1 MAAISKEKVNG
12 LDSFYRPTRVEISL
26 DALRH
31 NLQAF
36 RDAMPQGCML
46 MASVKANAYGHGAVE
61 VAREAERFGVDYLGV
76 AFLDEALQLRKA
88 GIQSPI
94 LVLGFVAADAL
105 SVARENNITI
115 SLFRDDIL
123 EAAAKLPMDSSNRK
137 LKVHIKVDTGM
148 GRLGIIGK
156 DAAVSFIEKALQV
169 TQLNVEGLFT
179 HYARADEADKS
190 YTQQQHDRF
199 REVAGYVEQQGLP
212 IPIIHAANSA
222 AGIDTPSMAGSML
235 RLGISM
241 YGLYPSEEVNKQR
254 IELEPVMSLKT
265 EVTMAKRTPA
275 GWGISYGTRY
285 VTQGEELIGT
295 LPIGYADG
303 FSRML
308 TGKAHGLVRGVKA
321 PIRGTICMDQC
332 MIALDE
338 ASTAGAAPVG
348 PGEEVV
354 LIGRQGN
361 NVITIEE
368 VADQLGTIN
377 YEIIC
382 MLAARVPRIYISGGQ
397 TTAIFNPLV

>member
-1 MAAISKEKVNG
+1 MNG
-12 LDSFYRPTRVEISL
+12 LDSFYRPTRVELSL

-36 RDAMPQGCML
+36 RNAIPQGCRL

-88 GIQSPI
+88 GIQTPI

-105 SVARENNITI
+105 SVAREHNITI
-115 SLFRDDIL
+115 SLFRDDII
-123 EAAAKLPMDSSNRK
+123 EAAAKLPADVSGRK
-137 LKVHIKVDTGM
+137 LKVHIKIDSGM
-148 GRLGIIGK
+148 GRLGVIGK
-156 DAAVSFIEKALQV
+156 DAAVSFIEKALQIP
-169 TQLNVEGLFT
+169 QLEVEGMFT
-179 HYARADEADKS
+179 HYARADEADKN
-190 YTQQQHDRF
+190 YTMLQYDRF
-199 REVAGYVEQQGLP
+199 REVAEYVEQKGLP

-222 AGIDTPSMAGSML
+222 AGIDTPHFAGGML

-241 YGLYPSEEVNKQR
+241 YGLFPSEEVNQQR
-254 IELEPVMSLKT
+254 IELEPVMTLKT
-265 EVTMAKRTPA
+265 EVVMVKTAPA

-285 VTQGEELIGT
+285 VTKGEERIGT

-308 TGKAHGLVRGVKA
+308 TGKAHGLVRGVKV
-321 PIRGTICMDQC
+321 PVRGTICMDQC
-332 MIALDE
+332 MIALDPAVSDT
-338 ASTAGAAPVG
+338 ASLPVE

-361 NVITIEE
+361 AVITVEE
-368 VADQLGTIN
+368 VAQQLGTLN
-377 YEIIC
+377 YEVIC
-382 MLAARVPRIYISGGQ
+382 MLAARVPRIYVSGGRII
-397 TTAIFNPLV
+397 AINNPLA

>member
-1 MAAISKEKVNG
+1 M
-12 LDSFYRPTRVEISL
+12 DSFYRPTRVELSL

-36 RDAMPQGCML
+36 RNAMPQDCKL

-88 GIQSPI
+88 GIRTPI

-105 SVARENNITI
+105 SVARSNDITI
-115 SLFRDDIL
+115 SLFRDDIMD
-123 EAAAKLPMDSSNRK
+123 AAAKLPPDISGRK
-137 LKVHIKVDTGM
+137 LKVHIKIDSGM

-156 DAAVSFIEKALQV
+156 DAAISFIEKALQIPQV
-169 TQLNVEGLFT
+169 EVEGLFT

-190 YTQQQHDRF
+190 YTIMQYERF
-199 REVAGYVEQQGLP
+199 REVADYVQQNGLP

-222 AGIDTPSMAGSML
+222 AGIDTPQFADGML

-241 YGLYPSEEVNKQR
+241 FGLYPSEEVNQQR
-254 IELEPVMSLKT
+254 VELKPVLTLKT
-265 EVTMAKRTPA
+265 EVVMVKKVPA

-285 VTQGEELIGT
+285 FSKGEEVIGT

-308 TGKAHGLVRGVKA
+308 TGKAHGLVRGVKV

-332 MIALDE
+332 MIALDAAE
-338 ASTAGAAPVG
+338 AGALPIE

-361 NVITIEE
+361 EVITVEE
-368 VADQLGTIN
+368 VAEQLGTLN
-377 YEIIC
+377 YELIC
-382 MLAARVPRIYISGGQ
+382 MLATRVPRVYVRGNQIIAVQ
-397 TTAIFNPLV
+397 NPLT

>member
-1 MAAISKEKVNG
+1 M
-12 LDSFYRPTRVEISL
+12 DSFYRPTRVELSL

-36 RDAMPQGCML
+36 RNAIPQECKL
-46 MASVKANAYGHGAVE
+46 MVTAKANAYGHGAVE
-61 VAREAERFGVDYLGV
+61 IAREAERFGVDYLGV

-88 GIQSPI
+88 GIQTPI

-105 SVARENNITI
+105 SVARSNDITI
-115 SLFRDDIL
+115 SLFRDDIM
-123 EAAAKLPMDSSNRK
+123 EAAAKLPPDISGRK
-137 LKVHIKVDTGM
+137 LKVHIKIDSGM

-156 DAAVSFIEKALQV
+156 EAAISFIEKALQV
-169 TQLNVEGLFT
+169 PQIDVEGMFT
-179 HYARADEADKS
+179 HYARADEEDKS
-190 YTQQQHDRF
+190 YTIMQYERF
-199 REVAGYVEQQGLP
+199 REVADYVQQHGLP
-212 IPIIHAANSA
+212 IPIIHTANSA
-222 AGIDTPSMAGSML
+222 AGIDTPQFAGGML

-241 YGLYPSEEVNKQR
+241 FGLYPSEEVNKQR
-254 IELEPVMSLKT
+254 VELEPVLSLKT
-265 EVTMAKRTPA
+265 EVVMVKKVPA

-285 VTQGEELIGT
+285 FSEGEERIGT

-308 TGKAHGLVRGVKA
+308 SGKAHGLVRGVKV

-338 ASTAGAAPVG
+338 AASEAGALPIE

-361 NVITIEE
+361 EVITVEE

-377 YEIIC
+377 YELIC
-382 MLAARVPRIYISGGQ
+382 MLATRVPRVYVRGNQIV
-397 TTAIFNPLV
+397 AIQNPLA

>member
-1 MAAISKEKVNG
+1 
-12 LDSFYRPTRVEISL
+12 LDSFYRPTRVELSL

-36 RDAMPQGCML
+36 RNAIPQGCRL

-88 GIQSPI
+88 GIQTPI

-105 SVARENNITI
+105 SVAREHNITI
-115 SLFRDDIL
+115 SLFRDDII
-123 EAAAKLPMDSSNRK
+123 EAAAQLPADVSGRK
-137 LKVHIKVDTGM
+137 LKVHIKIDSGM
-148 GRLGIIGK
+148 GRLGVIGK
-156 DAAVSFIEKALQV
+156 DAAVSFIEKALQIP
-169 TQLNVEGLFT
+169 QLEVEGMFT
-179 HYARADEADKS
+179 HYARADEADKN
-190 YTQQQHDRF
+190 YTMLQYDRF
-199 REVAGYVEQQGLP
+199 REVAEYVEQKGLP

-222 AGIDTPSMAGSML
+222 AGIDTPHFAGGML

-241 YGLYPSEEVNKQR
+241 YGLFPSEEVNQQR
-254 IELEPVMSLKT
+254 IELEPVMTLKT
-265 EVTMAKRTPA
+265 EVVMVKTAPA

-285 VTQGEELIGT
+285 VTKGEERIGT

-308 TGKAHGLVRGVKA
+308 TGKAHGLVRGVKV
-321 PIRGTICMDQC
+321 PVRGTICMDQC
-332 MIALDE
+332 MIALDPAVSDT
-338 ASTAGAAPVG
+338 ASLPVE

-361 NVITIEE
+361 AVITVEE
-368 VADQLGTIN
+368 VAQQLGTLN
-377 YEIIC
+377 YEVIC
-382 MLAARVPRIYISGGQ
+382 MLAARVPRIYVSGGRII
-397 TTAIFNPLV
+397 AINNPLA

>member
-1 MAAISKEKVNG
+1 VNG
-12 LDSFYRPTRVEISL
+12 LDSFYRPTRVELSL

-36 RDAMPQGCML
+36 RNAIPQGCRL

-88 GIQSPI
+88 GIQTPI

-105 SVARENNITI
+105 SVAREHNITI
-115 SLFRDDIL
+115 SLFRDDII
-123 EAAAKLPMDSSNRK
+123 EAAAQLPDEVSGRK
-137 LKVHIKVDTGM
+137 LKVHIKIDSGM
-148 GRLGIIGK
+148 GRLGVIGK
-156 DAAVSFIEKALQV
+156 DAAVSFIEKALQIP
-169 TQLNVEGLFT
+169 QLEVEGMFT
-179 HYARADEADKS
+179 HYARADEADKN
-190 YTQQQHDRF
+190 YTMLQYDRF
-199 REVAGYVEQQGLP
+199 REVAEYVEQKGLP

-222 AGIDTPSMAGSML
+222 AGIDTPHFAGGML

-241 YGLYPSEEVNKQR
+241 YGLFPSEEVNQQR
-254 IELEPVMSLKT
+254 IELEPVMTLKT
-265 EVTMAKRTPA
+265 EVVMVKTAPA

-285 VTQGEELIGT
+285 VTKGEERIGT

-308 TGKAHGLVRGVKA
+308 TGKAHGLVRGVKV
-321 PIRGTICMDQC
+321 PVRGTICMDQC
-332 MIALDE
+332 MIALDPAVSDT
-338 ASTAGAAPVG
+338 ASLPVE

-361 NVITIEE
+361 AVITVEE
-368 VADQLGTIN
+368 VAQQLGTLN
-377 YEIIC
+377 YEVIC
-382 MLAARVPRIYISGGQ
+382 MLAARVPRIYVSGGRII
-397 TTAIFNPLV
+397 AINNPLA